1 MAGKKPELSEERLAE
16 IRADARSGRNW
27 ARELVK
33 GPTGTHGPACT
44 CGAGQRL
51 FDAANALK
59 GVHGIPSG
67 LCDRHPGG
75 SVWAPPAGLWK
86 KIKEGNRE

>member
-1 MAGKKPELSEERLAE
+1 MGKSAKPELSEERLAE
-16 IRADARSGRNW
+16 IRADASSGRNW
-27 ARELVK
+27 ASEIPVR
-33 GPTGTHGPACT
+33 PACT
-44 CGAGQRL
+44 CGGGQRL

-75 SVWAPPAGLWK
+75 SVWSPPAGLWK
-86 KIKEGNRE
+86 KIKEGQ

>member
-1 MAGKKPELSEERLAE
+1 MGKSAKPELSEERLAE

-27 ARELVK
+27 AAEIPVR
-33 GPTGTHGPACT
+33 PACT

-51 FDAANALK
+51 FDAANAFK
-59 GVHGIPSG
+59 GAHGQPSG

-75 SVWAPPAGLWK
+75 SVWSPPPGLWDEIK
-86 KIKEGNRE
+86 KEGT